1 MILKEY
7 SVWVNNRW
15 DNDPRPA
22 RDKIAIAAMGITG
35 EAGEVSEP
43 LKKALYSGKVVDR
56 AYMVKE
62 LGDLLHYWVR
72 IAGILGIS
80 PEEIMDANVEKLMER
95 LPEGHAPVPTAQ
107 YAADCILLSNTA
119 TQELKRVR

>member
-1 MILKEY
+1 MTLREF

-22 RDKIAIAAMGITG
+22 RDKIAIAALGITG

-56 AYMVKE
+56 DYMVKE

-72 IAGILGIS
+72 IAYLCGIS
-80 PEEIMDANVEKLMER
+80 PEEIMDANMEKLRDR
-95 LPEGHAPVPTAQ
+95 LPLGHAEMPTAQ
-107 YAADCILLSNTA
+107 MSADCILLSDA
-119 TQELKRVR
+119 SKQELKRVR